1 MIFESFD
8 HGIVVDLIVVDVNV
22 FGLLMIGSWII
33 AVVVVVD
40 KHMGRGVIL
49 YDVLKLQCNFPIVI
63 IFTQGT

>member
-8 HGIVVDLIVVDVNV
+8 HGIIVDLIVVDVNV

-33 AVVVVVD
+33 AVVD
-40 KHMGRGVIL
+40 KYMGRVMIL

>member
-1 MIFESFD
+1 MIFESFE
-8 HGIVVDLIVVDVNV
+8 HGIIVDLIVVDVNV

-40 KHMGRGVIL
+40 KYMGRVMIL